1 MWCSRFSGVP
11 TLAQGRWG
19 HQRGGKGVAV
29 LKWGTHKSPPAP
41 PHLSPI
47 FTGEA
52 AALFWQL
59 LAGKYWLKPKTRRLT
74 HGVLTNTGRG
84 PWRVW
89 GAASP
94 GDRGTLKQGGDNLSS
109 NLGVSRAS
117 LRRQA
122 ARWKD
127 LEDGEK
133 TGTSFGV
140 PLPPPSTAQGN
151 PAWFKGSEEHETEG
165 GPSPASPHQQD
176 CPPSAHGHP
185 LRVTQGGCVTHPPP
199 QCPPH
204 PALPVVTQGTGC
216 SHSAPQPLPASPPLS
231 ASPRPSPL
239 LLCTALTLFFAPE
252 HCLFLFFF
260 FSFLFSF

>member
-1 MWCSRFSGVP
+1 MFGAGLISGVLDAGILWCSRFSGVP

-94 GDRGTLKQGGDNLSS
+94 GDRGTLQQGGDNLSS

-140 PLPPPSTAQGN
+140 PLPPPSTAQHRGTLL
-151 PAWFKGSEEHETEG
+151 GSKAARNMRLKE
-165 GPSPASPHQQD
+165 D
-176 CPPSAHGHP
+176 
-185 LRVTQGGCVTHPPP
+185 PP
-199 QCPPH
+199 QPH
-204 PALPVVTQGTGC
+204 PISRIVPPVPM
-216 SHSAPQPLPASPPLS
+216 AIP
-231 ASPRPSPL
+231 
-239 LLCTALTLFFAPE
+239 
-252 HCLFLFFF
+252 
-260 FSFLFSF
+260 